1 MTLKSHA
8 ENELDAI
15 GMTADSSDDMNQ
27 AMREHIL
34 RMVDEFS
41 KEGHSGFSASYA
53 VNLLSK
59 LLKYEPLCPLT
70 GEDSEWV
77 DVAEHSNGP
86 RWQNKRCSHVFKD
99 PEGAYDIDGKV
110 FYTWETYEDG
120 EKFKSY
126 FTNRDSHVRIEFP
139 YTPVTEYVESK

>member
-77 DVAEHSNGP
+77 DVAEHSGGP
-86 RWQNKRCSHVFKD
+86 MWQNKRCGHVFKD

-126 FTNRDSHVRIEFP
+126 FTNRDSRVRIEFP